1 MRLIF
6 RPPSKAPAISWPG
19 TIRSSRYKRLIY
31 TIGRSEVCIPSGTR
45 SYFPNSN
52 LLLFCT
58 NKSKNSALICTDGG
72 TRTPTHLG
80 FLRDG
85 CCNSTTLIPKLAA
98 CANFPLSSASF
109 VSPKCHS
116 RTGLARLPFVLS
128 AEQPHCS
135 VKRQKHDDSTD

>member
-1 MRLIF
+1 MFSDR
-6 RPPSKAPAISWPG
+6 RPKSTAISWPG

-72 TRTPTHLG
+72 TRTPTHIG

-85 CCNSTTLIPKLAA
+85 CGNSTTL
-98 CANFPLSSASF
+98 FPNLRLVPTSRYHPRPSSLRS
-109 VSPKCHS
+109 VI
-116 RTGLARLPFVLS
+116 PFVLS

-135 VKRQKHDDSTD
+135 VKRQKHDDSTG

>member
-1 MRLIF
+1 MFSDR
-6 RPPSKAPAISWPG
+6 RPKPPAISWPG

-85 CCNSTTLIPKLAA
+85 CGNSTTLIPKLAA
-98 CANFPLSSASF
+98 CANLPLSSASF
-109 VSPKCHS
+109 VFPKRLS

-135 VKRQKHDDSTD
+135 VKRQNHDDSTG

>member
-1 MRLIF
+1 MHGQTHRNAF
-6 RPPSKAPAISWPG
+6 MFSDRRPKPPAISWQG

-85 CCNSTTLIPKLAA
+85 CGNSTTLIPKLAA

-109 VSPKCHS
+109 VSPKRLS
-116 RTGLARLPFVLS
+116 STGLARLPFVLS

-135 VKRQKHDDSTD
+135 VKR

>member
-1 MRLIF
+1 MRLCFPTAVQSPLPSRGQAPFAHHGISGSSILSAVQRSASPVGLAPTSRIPIF
-6 RPPSKAPAISWPG
+6 FFS
-19 TIRSSRYKRLIY
+19 
-31 TIGRSEVCIPSGTR
+31 
-45 SYFPNSN
+45 
-52 LLLFCT
+52 CT

-85 CCNSTTLIPKLAA
+85 CGNSTTLIPKLAA

-109 VSPKCHS
+109 VFPKRLS

-135 VKRQKHDDSTD
+135 VKR

>member
-1 MRLIF
+1 MRLCFPTAVQSPLPSRGQAPFAHHGISGSSILSAVQRSASPVGLAPTFRIPIF
-6 RPPSKAPAISWPG
+6 FFS
-19 TIRSSRYKRLIY
+19 
-31 TIGRSEVCIPSGTR
+31 
-45 SYFPNSN
+45 
-52 LLLFCT
+52 CT

-85 CCNSTTLIPKLAA
+85 CGNSTTLIPKLAA

-109 VSPKCHS
+109 VFPKRLS

-135 VKRQKHDDSTD
+135 VKR